1 MEGKIVKNISNDYTI
16 KSSDKLYV
24 CKPRGKFRNTKEI
37 PLVGDNVVFDEN
49 SNYILEIKKR
59 KNSLVRPSVA
69 NIDQVVI
76 LASSKS
82 PDFDT
87 NLLDKLL
94 VTIEFNNIKPIICIS
109 KIDLLSKDE
118 FKVIDDYKKYY
129 EYIGYNVYYNNDL
142 NIKNIFEDKVTV
154 FTGQS
159 GSGKSSLLN
168 RLNSDFNL
176 KTNEISKALNRG
188 KHTTR
193 HTELFSLEGGLVAD
207 TPGFSSLDF
216 SGMTESDI
224 RDNMIEFN
232 KYRGLCKYKD
242 CMHNKEDDCEIK
254 RQVGTNILNSRYL
267 NYLKFIDKK
276 NTF

>member
-49 SNYILEIKKR
+49 NNYILEIKKR

-129 EYIGYNVYYNNDL
+129 ESIGYNVYYNNDL
-142 NIKNIFEDKVTV
+142 NIKNIFKDKVTV

-232 KYRGLCKYKD
+232 KYRVLCKYKD